1 MRQQDADGTQPVFEV
16 KRRHKGAR
24 TGVYPTTG
32 TRLTPMHT
40 TRRSFA
46 LQLSSALLAGTT
58 PQMAAPKLV
67 EAARA
72 QIGVTT
78 GYDPAY
84 TRIAFPLGDVPRST
98 GICADVIVRACRDA
112 LGLDLQA
119 LVHADM
125 AKNFR
130 AYPHSW
136 GAAHPDTN
144 IDHRRVLNLQTFWTR
159 QQARAWAGSL
169 GGFNA
174 GDDFGP
180 GMRPGDFVTWLIGGL
195 LPHVGIVAEATPE
208 RASVV
213 HNIGRGAEE
222 TELAA
227 FHAHRAMGR
236 YRWPV

>member
-1 MRQQDADGTQPVFEV
+1 MPWQ
-16 KRRHKGAR
+16 
-24 TGVYPTTG
+24 
-32 TRLTPMHT
+32 L
-40 TRRSFA
+40 RS
-46 LQLSSALLAGTT
+46 Q
-58 PQMAAPKLV
+58 KLV

-72 QIGVTT
+72 QIGVTI

-84 TRIAFPLGDVPRST
+84 TRIGFPLGDVPRST

-119 LVHADM
+119 LVHTDM
-125 AKNFR
+125 AENFR

-136 GAAHPDTN
+136 GAAHPDSN

-159 QQARAWAGSL
+159 QQARVWAGTS
-169 GGFNA
+169 GA
-174 GDDFGP
+174 PGDSFGADA
-180 GMRPGDFVTWLIGGL
+180 RPGDFVTWLIGGS
-195 LPHVGIVAEATPE
+195 LPHVGMVAETVAG

-227 FHAHRAMGR
+227 FHAHRAVGR

>member
-1 MRQQDADGTQPVFEV
+1 MMLLN
-16 KRRHKGAR
+16 RRLFSLN
-24 TGVYPTTG
+24 
-32 TRLTPMHT
+32 LT
-40 TRRSFA
+40 
-46 LQLSSALLAGTT
+46 SALLAGAL
-58 PQMAAPKLV
+58 PQTSAEKLV

-84 TRIAFPLGDVPRST
+84 RQMAYPLGDVPRSS

-125 AKNFR
+125 ARNFR
-130 AYPHSW
+130 AYPHAW

-159 QQARAWAGSL
+159 QQTRVWAGSP
-169 GGFNA
+169 GAA

-180 GMRPGDFVTWLIGGL
+180 GVRPGDFVTWLIGGS
-195 LPHVGIVAEATPE
+195 LPHVGIVAEAMPG

-213 HNIGRGAEE
+213 HNIGNGAEE
-222 TELAA
+222 TVLAA
-227 FHAHRAMGR
+227 FHAHRSVGR
-236 YRWPV
+236 YRWPLVPL

>member
-1 MRQQDADGTQPVFEV
+1 
-16 KRRHKGAR
+16 
-24 TGVYPTTG
+24 
-32 TRLTPMHT
+32 MHT
-40 TRRSFA
+40 TRRSFTV
-46 LQLSSALLAGTT
+46 QLAYSLLAGIS
-58 PQMAAPKLV
+58 PQMAAHKIV

-72 QIGVTT
+72 QLGVTT

-84 TRIAFPLGDVPRST
+84 TRIAYPLGDVPRST

-125 AKNFR
+125 ARNFR
-130 AYPHSW
+130 AYPQSW
-136 GAAHPDTN
+136 GAAHPDSN

-159 QQARAWAGSL
+159 QQARAWAGSP
-169 GGFNA
+169 GSSCA
-174 GDDFGP
+174 GDDFGA
-180 GMRPGDFVTWLIGGL
+180 GMRPGDFVTWLIGGS
-195 LPHVGIVAEATPE
+195 LPHVGIVAEAAPT
-208 RASVV
+208 RATVV

-227 FHAHRAMGR
+227 FHTHRAVGR